1 MPKRKGT
8 KTMKDKE
15 EKFGESFGAVCGAS
29 SSPYIMGV
37 GGERSGSGC
46 DVSVRGG
53 CDIIGIGGERSGSGC
68 GARPVGVAG
77 TEDGGGLPGKAA
89 EERGIGGGQGSG
101 GCAARGCADGAGDGE
116 RLSPHF
122 TLAEMTR
129 SGVALRHGIANR
141 PGREEV
147 ESLRRLCVAVLEPLR
162 RRVGRVLVTSGFRC
176 RELNARVGGA
186 EGSQHV
192 RGEAA
197 DLYVSSAEQARKYAA
212 IIMAHSDF
220 DQLILEPLGSAR
232 KRWIHVS
239 HASRRGQ
246 RRQVLGL

>member
-1 MPKRKGT
+1 MPGKKGT
-8 KTMKDKE
+8 KTMKDKGKE
-15 EKFGESFGAVCGAS
+15 FGELFGAFCGAS
-29 SSPYIMGV
+29 SSPYIMG
-37 GGERSGSGC
+37 GGGRAATVAGQEAVDCAGLPCRHAAGGGKGGWRKAGDCEGLPGRSAAGSCTG
-46 DVSVRGG
+46 
-53 CDIIGIGGERSGSGC
+53 
-68 GARPVGVAG
+68 GARPA
-77 TEDGGGLPGKAA
+77 DCGLV
-89 EERGIGGGQGSG
+89 RD
-101 GCAARGCADGAGDGE
+101 CARGAGGEE

-141 PGREEV
+141 PGRAEV
-147 ESLRRLCVAVLEPLR
+147 ESLRRLCVAVLESLR
-162 RRVGRVLVTSGFRC
+162 RRVGRVLVTSGFRS

-197 DLYVSSAEQARKYAA
+197 DLYVSSTEQARKYAA
-212 IIMAHSDF
+212 VIMAHSDF

-239 HASRRGQ
+239 HASRRAP